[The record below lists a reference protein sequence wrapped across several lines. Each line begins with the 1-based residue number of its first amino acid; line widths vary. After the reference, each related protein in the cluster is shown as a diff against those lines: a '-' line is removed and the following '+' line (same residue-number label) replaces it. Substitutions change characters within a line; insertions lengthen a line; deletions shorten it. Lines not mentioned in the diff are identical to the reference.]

1 METTARTTNSTT
13 TRPGNTAGRRR
24 ASVRARDEEIA
35 RDEYDLLTAALLGA
49 LVGAGMTMLF
59 RRGPRGHRPIGPMM
73 RVTGRGL
80 RTAGIAGAKGAKWLG
95 ERGEELWDR
104 IPRDQIVDRLEGY
117 LDTAREAI
125 DDAVSHEVSDLRKAI
140 RRRRRKLGL

>member
-1 METTARTTNSTT
+1 
-13 TRPGNTAGRRR
+13 
-24 ASVRARDEEIA
+24 
-35 RDEYDLLTAALLGA
+35 
-49 LVGAGMTMLF
+49 MTMLF
-59 RRGPRGHRPIGPMM
+59 RRGPRGYRPIGPMM

-80 RTAGIAGAKGAKWLG
+80 RTAGIASAKGAKWLG

-104 IPRDQIVDRLEGY
+104 IPRDEIVDRLEGY

>member
-24 ASVRARDEEIA
+24 ASVRAKDEEIA

-59 RRGPRGHRPIGPMM
+59 RRGPRGYRPIGPMM

-80 RTAGIAGAKGAKWLG
+80 RTAGVASAKGAKWLG

-104 IPRDQIVDRLEGY
+104 IPREEIVDRVEGY

-125 DDAVSHEVSDLRKAI
+125 DDAVSHEVGDLRKAI